1 MPAGLVLVTGAA
13 AGFTSMLVIQSL
25 SASVSYLPPDAT
37 GLFAAADEGNWLT
50 GNAERR
56 TVRHSKLWR
65 RFGLLL
71 AFC

>member
-50 GNAERR
+50 GNA
-56 TVRHSKLWR
+56 
-65 RFGLLL
+65 
-71 AFC
+71 